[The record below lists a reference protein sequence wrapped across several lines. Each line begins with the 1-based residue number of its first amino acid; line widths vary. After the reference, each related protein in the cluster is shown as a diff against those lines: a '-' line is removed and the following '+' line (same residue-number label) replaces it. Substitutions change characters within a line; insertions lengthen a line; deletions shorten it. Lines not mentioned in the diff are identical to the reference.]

1 MQELGQESPLFCF
14 KMRESS
20 IAAILQDDRESFRR
34 QQESKSL
41 QLRMSGGLFL
51 DCAFHFFLNVCCHFA
66 YSFCVPLS
74 LSFFFFLC
82 FLFLF

>member
-41 QLRMSGGLFL
+41 QLRMSGGLF
-51 DCAFHFFLNVCCHFA
+51 
-66 YSFCVPLS
+66 
-74 LSFFFFLC
+74 
-82 FLFLF
+82 